1 MDARPS
7 ADDPCLRKRI
17 GRTMADFDETSRK
30 LTIKLVYYGP
40 AMSGKTTNLMR
51 LHDLLNPQLKGE
63 IMTLE
68 TQNDRTLF
76 FDLLPL
82 GFRTPSGWL
91 AKFKLYTVP
100 RQEAHGTTLNAS
112 LSPPPPGCLNKF
124 KHYPV
129 PGKVVH
135 DATRKA
141 VLSRA
146 DGVVFVADS
155 QRSQGINNSESFQNL
170 EDNARRVGLDFGTLP
185 IVIQFNKR
193 DLPNVLPEE
202 EIHGRWSAAPWPLV
216 MASALTGAGV
226 RETFVKLLETV
237 YPVLDRSFSL
247 SEEHGISAKAFIDA
261 VTGESLEN
269 PR

>member
-1 MDARPS
+1 
-7 ADDPCLRKRI
+7 
-17 GRTMADFDETSRK
+17 MAEFDEAGRK

-51 LHDLLNPQLKGE
+51 LHDLLSPDLKGE

-91 AKFKLYTVP
+91 VKFKLYTVP
-100 RQEAHGTTLNAS
+100 GQ
-112 LSPPPPGCLNKF
+112 
-124 KHYPV
+124 
-129 PGKVVH
+129 VVH

-155 QRSQGINNSESFQNL
+155 QRSQGINNSGSFQNL
-170 EDNARRVGLDFGTLP
+170 EDNARRVGLDFGALP
-185 IVIQFNKR
+185 IVVQFNKR
-193 DLPNVLPEE
+193 DLPNVLSEE
-202 EIHGRWSAAPWPLV
+202 EIRGRWSAAPWPLV

-226 RETFVKLLETV
+226 RETFIKLLEAV
-237 YPVLDRSFSL
+237 YPALDKNFSL
-247 SEEHGISAKAFIDA
+247 SEEHGTDMKTFINA
-261 VTGESLEN
+261 VVGDQVGNT
-269 PR
+269 R